1 MSPFGR
7 RVLARRLIFI
17 AAGALAG
24 VGFLA
29 ARGVAGMTTGAAAGT
44 AIGVGIIAVEQVVRS
59 TPLGD
64 RLRRLPLLAGS
75 LVVSAAYLAVILPV
89 LAVSNRVEAGTWELD
104 GGAIVFSAAVTLVFI
119 AIQRIGQLIGWRI
132 LGNVLIGRYRRPIR
146 EDRVFLFLDLA
157 GSTGLAERL
166 GEVRA
171 QALIARFYFDIAQPI
186 AAHGG
191 EIYQFRGDEIS
202 VTWPRAAGVRDA
214 ACVACA
220 FAIRACI
227 AARAERYLGEFGVVP
242 VFRIG
247 LHGGPVVASEVGDQR
262 REIMFFGDTVN
273 VAARL
278 QALCKEL
285 GQDVCIGGELLA
297 SLALPSTVRATAL
310 GRFRLRG
317 REQETEVFGLGAT

>member
-1 MSPFGR
+1 MTPLGR
-7 RVLARRLIFI
+7 RILARRLTFI

-24 VGFLA
+24 IGFLA
-29 ARGVAGMTTGAAAGT
+29 ERGGDRAIGAATGV
-44 AIGVGIIAVEQVVRS
+44 AIGVGIIAVQEVVRT

-64 RLRRLPLLAGS
+64 RLRGLPLLAGT
-75 LVVSAAYLAVILPV
+75 LVMAAAYLAVILPV
-89 LAVSNRVEAGTWELD
+89 LAVANRIELDTWRVD
-104 GGAIVFSAAVTLVFI
+104 GGAIAFSITVTVVFI

-132 LGNVLIGRYRRPIR
+132 LGNVLIGRYRRPIH

-166 GEVRA
+166 GELGA

-191 EIYQFRGDEIS
+191 EIYQYRGDEIS
-202 VTWPRAAGVRDA
+202 VTWPLAAGLRDA

-220 FAIRACI
+220 FEIRACI
-227 AARAERYLGEFGVVP
+227 AARADWYTRAFGVVP
-242 VFRIG
+242 AFRIG
-247 LHGGPVVASEVGDQR
+247 LNSGPVVASEVGDER

-285 GQDVCIGGELLA
+285 GQDVCITGDLLA
-297 SLALPSTVRATAL
+297 RVALPTAVRATPL
-310 GRFRLRG
+310 GRFQLRG
-317 REQETEVFGLGAT
+317 RAHETEVFGLGRA